1 MAFQILDRLRL
12 RRKQAAMTAS
22 DAYYEMIRLAA
33 SGVEIDADNAA
44 EILDN
49 AGKSEADFESDILIL
64 AKRSKAEKM
73 LSTAEQARQ
82 RSTILE
88 QQIEK
93 LAIELDAVCLPIR
106 QKMRSAVDELRAC
119 EPIAALA
126 STAQRLLA
134 ENVLS
139 DGAGQ
144 RRVEANAELRKL
156 QSMEQAILSRLPNKN
171 RARAL
176 QAEIDRRQDN
186 IAKRPDQKGETIHN
200 VYDQTQADD
209 ATWALQ
215 NHNLQVQ
222 ECETQLAAIR
232 ERRREL
238 QQ

>member
-22 DAYYEMIRLAA
+22 DAYYEMIRSAA

-49 AGKSEADFESDILIL
+49 AGKSESDFENDILIL
-64 AKRSKAEKM
+64 AKRSKAETM

-88 QQIEK
+88 REIKK
-93 LAIELDAVCLPIR
+93 LAIELDSVAEPLR
-106 QKMRSAVDELRAC
+106 QKIKAANSELRQC
-119 EPIAALA
+119 ETIAMSAITAKRILDENILA
-126 STAQRLLA
+126 
-134 ENVLS
+134 
-139 DGAGQ
+139 DGSGQ
-144 RRVEANAELRKL
+144 RRAEANAELRKL
-156 QSMEQAILSRLPNKN
+156 MSMEQAILSRLPNKN

-176 QAEIDRRQDN
+176 QAEIDRRQGN
-186 IAKRPDQKGETIHN
+186 IAKRPDQKGDTIHN

-215 NHNLQVQ
+215 NHNLQVL